1 MWRSSPAGSRQ
12 FSWPRD
18 ETGHF
23 GDQAQMG
30 KFPGLT
36 HSSHMINSSCDN
48 IPVVLQAVAKVWEW
62 KRGPGARFDVRG
74 RTETEAKLPTRRR
87 RPSCRIRLPPA
98 VLSLNSFC
106 SLFGRL
112 STGGTSW
119 NDTPA
124 ASRAAGWRNPK
135 CHHYQLAQR
144 EYRRLFLFR
153 RMAWETRL
161 ILMFQ
166 EEAAGGN
173 VPAPSRKAARW
184 GERYTCTP
192 TSICPTHEDEGKTNI
207 ESGSLRERIRQ
218 RIGWI
223 QEEQQQAVGRCS
235 SPSDD
240 CGARW
245 ARSPRSFPHNTWDGC
260 GVNTRGLRI
269 CSIATGHQ

>member
-36 HSSHMINSSCDN
+36 HSSHMIDSSCDN

-74 RTETEAKLPTRRR
+74 RTETEAKLPTLCR

-124 ASRAAGWRNPK
+124 ATRAAGWRNPK

-166 EEAAGGN
+166 EEAAG
-173 VPAPSRKAARW
+173 AIQK
-184 GERYTCTP
+184 
-192 TSICPTHEDEGKTNI
+192 
-207 ESGSLRERIRQ
+207 GSE
-218 RIGWI
+218 
-223 QEEQQQAVGRCS
+223 VGRAVHLHAHQHLS
-235 SPSDD
+235 HARGRGEDKYWIRFIERANKAENWLNTGGATAG
-240 CGARW
+240 CGAVFLPLRW
-245 ARSPRSFPHNTWDGC
+245 LWGQMSTLSKIVSSQYLGW
-260 GVNTRGLRI
+260 LW
-269 CSIATGHQ
+269 SKY